1 MLDLLNIRE
10 SVLKIYLSRKF
21 SPRKLMKH
29 LKKKDIKRSGNLDKI
44 DENSLTLATI
54 QMRAE
59 PVNKVGIYL
68 DKIYEFIKTAVQN
81 KAQLIVFPEDSLTPL
96 FGVIPQI
103 KDLFEKENR
112 EKIGN
117 KPFGNIEEVISESFG
132 ENVKIIDIL
141 KFISPY
147 FKNIFLK
154 VFPFLSKSFGVY
166 IITGSAM
173 LETENGKVKNIAYL
187 CGPDGDILGNQEK
200 CHLFLYED
208 EWGITPGNDVNV
220 FSTKI
225 GNIAFPICMDA
236 TYFETFR
243 IAYLKGADII
253 AIPIAN
259 PEKYNIWKASRGI
272 WSRVQETPCYGIS
285 SCLVGKFMGLT
296 LTGKSGVFAPLE
308 LTLNG
313 DGIISQAKTFDQ
325 EEVFIA
331 KVSIPR
337 LHKYRKEIKLNK
349 RFNKKIYQKYF
360 PDIYSSIEQNS

>member
-1 MLDLLNIRE
+1 MLDLLNIKERA
-10 SVLKIYLSRKF
+10 LKVYLSRKF
-21 SPRKLMKH
+21 FPGKMIRHLRRKNT
-29 LKKKDIKRSGNLDKI
+29 KRSGNLDEI
-44 DENSLTLATI
+44 DKNSITLAAV
-54 QMRAE
+54 QMRADS
-59 PVNKVGIYL
+59 VNKVEIYL
-68 DKIYEFIKTAVQN
+68 DKIYELIKAAVEN

-112 EKIGN
+112 EKISD
-117 KPFGNIEEVISESFG
+117 KPFGNIEEIISESFG

-187 CGPDGDILGNQEK
+187 CGPDGVILGTQEK
-200 CHLFLYED
+200 CRLFFYED
-208 EWGITPGNDVNV
+208 EWGISPGDDINV

-259 PEKYNIWKASRGI
+259 PEKYNIWRASRGI
-272 WSRVQETPCYGIS
+272 WSRVQESPCYGIS
-285 SCLVGKFMGLT
+285 SNLVGKFMRLT
-296 LTGKSGVFAPLE
+296 LTGKSGVFAPLK

-313 DGIISQAKTFDQ
+313 DGIISQTKTFDQ
-325 EEVFIA
+325 EEVVIA
-331 KVSIPR
+331 KVSLPK
-337 LHKYRKEIKLNK
+337 LHKYRKEIKFNE
-349 RFNKKIYQKYF
+349 RFNIKIYQKYF
-360 PDIYSSIEQNS
+360 PDIYSSAE

>member
-1 MLDLLNIRE
+1 MLDFLNIRE
-10 SVLKIYLSRKF
+10 GVLKFYLSRKF
-21 SPRKLMKH
+21 SPNRLVRH
-29 LKKKDIKRSGNLDKI
+29 LRRKDIKRSGNLDEI
-44 DENSLTLATI
+44 DKSSITLATI
-54 QMRAE
+54 QIRSE
-59 PVNKVGIYL
+59 PVNRIEIYL
-68 DKIYEFIKTAVQN
+68 DKIYKLIKNAVEN

-96 FGVIPQI
+96 FGLIPQI
-103 KDLFEKENR
+103 KDLFEKENG
-112 EKIGN
+112 EKIDDKN
-117 KPFGNIEEVISESFG
+117 FGNIEEVISESFG

-173 LETENGKVKNIAYL
+173 LETENGKVKNISCL
-187 CGPDGDILGNQEK
+187 CGPDGNILGNQEK

-208 EWGITPGNDVNV
+208 EWGISPGDDINV

-225 GNIAFPICMDA
+225 GTIAFPICMDA

-259 PEKYNIWKASRGI
+259 PEKYNTWKALRGI

-285 SCLVGKFMGLT
+285 SSLVGKFMGLT
-296 LTGKSGVFAPLE
+296 LTGKSGIFAPLE
-308 LTLNG
+308 LTSNS
-313 DGIISQAKTFDQ
+313 DGVISQAKTFDR
-325 EEVFIA
+325 EEVVIA
-331 KVSIPR
+331 KVSLPK
-337 LHKYRKEIKLNK
+337 LYEYKKEIRLNE
-349 RFNKKIYQKYF
+349 RFNKRIYKKYF
-360 PDIYSSIEQNS
+360 PDIYLSSKKP

>member
-10 SVLKIYLSRKF
+10 SILKIYLNKKF
-21 SPRKLMKH
+21 SPNRMIRY
-29 LKKKDIKRSGNLDKI
+29 LKKKNIKRSENLDKI
-44 DENSLTLATI
+44 DKNLLTLAAI

-59 PVNKVGIYL
+59 PVNKVETYL
-68 DKIYEFIKTAVQN
+68 DKIYDFIKTAVKN
-81 KAQLIVFPEDSLTPL
+81 KAQLIVFPEDILTPL

-103 KDLFEKENR
+103 KDLFEKKNR
-112 EKIGN
+112 EKIGD
-117 KPFGNIEEVISESFG
+117 KHFGNIEEVISKSFE

-173 LETENGKVKNIAYL
+173 LETDNGKVKNIAYL
-187 CGPDGDILGNQEK
+187 CGPDGNILGNQEK

-208 EWGITPGNDVNV
+208 EWGINPGNDINV
-220 FSTKI
+220 FSTEI

-253 AIPIAN
+253 GIPIAN

-272 WSRVQETPCYGIS
+272 WSRVQETPCYGVS

-308 LTLNG
+308 LTLNS

-325 EEVFIA
+325 EEVVIA
-331 KVSIPR
+331 KVSIPK
-337 LHKYRKEIKLNK
+337 LYKYRKEIKFNERL
-349 RFNKKIYQKYF
+349 NKKIYQKYF
-360 PDIYSSIEQNS
+360 PDIYLSSKKS